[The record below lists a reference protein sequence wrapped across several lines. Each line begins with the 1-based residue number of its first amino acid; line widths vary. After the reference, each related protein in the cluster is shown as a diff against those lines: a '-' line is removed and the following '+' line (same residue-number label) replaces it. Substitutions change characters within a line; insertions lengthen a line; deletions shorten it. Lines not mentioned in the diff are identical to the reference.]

1 MHEIGICYEIVRQL
15 RDIMKVNNL
24 TEVSEIV
31 LSIGKAHSV
40 VPKYMIDSWPVAIDE
55 TEFANTKMTVE
66 EVTAIG
72 KCRKCGHNFD
82 IKAKDRICPFCGAS
96 DWDVIMGKD
105 FFIKE
110 IKAC

>member
-15 RDIMKVNNL
+15 RDIMKENKL
-24 TEVSEIV
+24 TEVSEVV
-31 LSIGKAHSV
+31 LSIGKANPV

-55 TEFANTKMTVE
+55 TEFKDTKITIE

-72 KCRKCGHNFD
+72 KCRNCGHNFD
-82 IKAKDRICPFCGAS
+82 IKAKNRICPFCGAS